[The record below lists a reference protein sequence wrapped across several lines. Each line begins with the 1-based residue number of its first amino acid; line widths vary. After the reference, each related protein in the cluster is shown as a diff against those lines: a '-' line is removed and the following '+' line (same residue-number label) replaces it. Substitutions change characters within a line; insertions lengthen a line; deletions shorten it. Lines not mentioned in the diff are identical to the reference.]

1 MKFLRVAIC
10 NVFKVSF
17 TRFISNQSDT
27 VLSEPMSF
35 RRLIRTVPVVAL
47 FKFGD
52 IVSDLFDVIVCE
64 SFSIIFHP
72 IDWQL
77 NGLHC
82 NFHFTDF
89 YTL

>member
-1 MKFLRVAIC
+1 MRVQNQPIKIDKIWT
-10 NVFKVSF
+10 NG
-17 TRFISNQSDT
+17 ISARISKA
-27 VLSEPMSF
+27 LLF
-35 RRLIRTVPVVAL
+35 WTVPVVAL